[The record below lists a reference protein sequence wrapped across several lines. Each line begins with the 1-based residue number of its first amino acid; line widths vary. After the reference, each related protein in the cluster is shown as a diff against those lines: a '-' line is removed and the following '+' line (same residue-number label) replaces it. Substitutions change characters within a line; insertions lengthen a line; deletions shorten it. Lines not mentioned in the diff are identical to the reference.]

1 MKYSIIAFFLAFGI
15 SVHAENNIDPVIKNI
30 GELVSATYFHDNG
43 NIHQKGFFNKKGQLE
58 GLLISYD
65 FDGNKLSQGYYSNG
79 EKTGQWMFWN
89 QSSLKEVYFIDSK
102 IVNINEW
109 EQKSDIALNTQ

>member
-1 MKYSIIAFFLAFGI
+1 M
-15 SVHAENNIDPVIKNI
+15 
-30 GELVSATYFHDNG
+30 
-43 NIHQKGFFNKKGQLE
+43 
-58 GLLISYD
+58 

-109 EQKSDIALNTQ
+109 EQKSDIALSTK